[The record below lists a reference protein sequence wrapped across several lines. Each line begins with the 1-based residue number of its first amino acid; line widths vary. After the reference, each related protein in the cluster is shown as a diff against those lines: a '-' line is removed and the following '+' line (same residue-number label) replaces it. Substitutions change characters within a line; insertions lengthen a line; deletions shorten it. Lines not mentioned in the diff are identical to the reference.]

1 MTENEAIKIIK
12 YYCPKKK
19 KFNCGIFTE
28 VHDTECNFGQ
38 ALNVAIAALEEVQ
51 QYREIGTVEECRE
64 AMEKQRPKN
73 PDYEGDGYTDGYM
86 VYDTWICPN
95 CGTRYEV
102 GYDSCAYCP
111 ECGKQIDVKTAL
123 DLAIKG
129 KTVMVLVPGEDDSS
143 WKEMVPDTLQHML
156 EGCMFFRQEPAMEK
170 DLLKGKRLI
179 DLALEK
185 NNGEDFNEIE
195 CPSDLA
201 PEYER
206 YEKNCGSMNCGQ
218 CWNQRAIEEE
228 RKDEE

>member
-1 MTENEAIKIIK
+1 MYI
-12 YYCPKKK
+12 
-19 KFNCGIFTE
+19 
-28 VHDTECNFGQ
+28 
-38 ALNVAIAALEEVQ
+38 
-51 QYREIGTVEECRE
+51 
-64 AMEKQRPKN
+64 
-73 PDYEGDGYTDGYM
+73 
-86 VYDTWICPN
+86 
-95 CGTRYEV
+95 
-102 GYDSCAYCP
+102 
-111 ECGKQIDVKTAL
+111 KQIDVKTAL

-206 YEKNCGSMNCGQ
+206 YEKKCGSMNCGQ
-218 CWNQRAIEEE
+218 CWNQRVIEEE

>member
-1 MTENEAIKIIK
+1 M
-12 YYCPKKK
+12 
-19 KFNCGIFTE
+19 
-28 VHDTECNFGQ
+28 
-38 ALNVAIAALEEVQ
+38 
-51 QYREIGTVEECRE
+51 YR
-64 AMEKQRPKN
+64 
-73 PDYEGDGYTDGYM
+73 
-86 VYDTWICPN
+86 
-95 CGTRYEV
+95 
-102 GYDSCAYCP
+102 
-111 ECGKQIDVKTAL
+111 KQIDVKTAL

-195 CPSDLA
+195 CASDLA

-218 CWNQRAIEEE
+218 FWNQRAIEEE

>member
-1 MTENEAIKIIK
+1 MYI
-12 YYCPKKK
+12 
-19 KFNCGIFTE
+19 
-28 VHDTECNFGQ
+28 
-38 ALNVAIAALEEVQ
+38 
-51 QYREIGTVEECRE
+51 
-64 AMEKQRPKN
+64 
-73 PDYEGDGYTDGYM
+73 
-86 VYDTWICPN
+86 
-95 CGTRYEV
+95 
-102 GYDSCAYCP
+102 
-111 ECGKQIDVKTAL
+111 KQIDVKTAL

-170 DLLKGKRLI
+170 DL
-179 DLALEK
+179 ALEK

-218 CWNQRAIEEE
+218 CWNQRVIEEE